1 MIKRFFI
8 KLFIFLFVI
17 ASILYFV
24 LFTQYGN
31 DFLKPYVENK
41 INSYLSI
48 PVNLDTFVLRH
59 NRFNIDMS
67 SPKGV
72 TFKSSGTFS
81 LFSQDINGILTMYV
95 NKLTSSQ
102 NTKNNENDFSDSE
115 LKIESVVKGKLNNF
129 KINTV
134 SKIKNGNLRAD
145 FYVIG
150 FRLFKFDIDGEK
162 IDLASLL
169 IFMKKKPYAN
179 GEVDIRANI
188 SNNFPMVTGNM
199 VIDLM
204 RGDLREDL
212 IKQDFGIQLP
222 STAFNA
228 NLNVNFNGKNA
239 LHNFKLFSNKGTIES
254 RGTTDLKTRNL
265 DASYKVNI
273 KNLGAL
279 TPIFS
284 TPLYGSLQTNGN
296 LKLNNSLN
304 HSFLRVEG
312 NTNFA
317 LGSTAYIISLRD
329 FSIINSLVLKINN
342 ISIGDVLYSLGK
354 PRFIKGRLNADVDLV
369 SVLSDTNGTYKHSI
383 TGYIDGL
390 ELAKML
396 NIRSPNINIKND
408 VNTVFSNGHGI
419 LNLNLASDIGT
430 LSIQNGMIRLSDLY
444 AKFLYKINFNNLR
457 NLSFITPIP
466 LNGPLNLNGDLEYKD
481 LNLDM
486 NFYSSL
492 FKGEVEGSYNG
503 TDIVLN
509 MKDVE
514 SNLILTMLGYPNFLK
529 SSVNATINFNT
540 LKKNGN
546 FSVVSSNGYF
556 ENNEFSSLLQ
566 NILKFDF
573 LKEAFSIIKANGLI
587 KGKEIQAQ
595 MIASSANTNMK
606 FSPIKIDLSKNSID
620 SNWDLNFRGLSLQ
633 GEIKGAIAN
642 PTIALN
648 KGKTISSNINK
659 LDSNKVINE
668 AKKGINKF
676 LNKIQ

>member
-17 ASILYFV
+17 ASILYFI

-48 PVNLDTFVLRH
+48 PITLDTFVLRH
-59 NRFNIDMS
+59 NRFNIDLS
-67 SPKGV
+67 STKGV

-95 NKLTSSQ
+95 NNFPPPK
-102 NTKNNENDFSDSE
+102 NRKNNSLVDPE
-115 LKIESVVKGKLNNF
+115 LKIESVVKGKFNNF

-134 SKIKNGNLRAD
+134 SKIKDGNLRAD

-150 FRLFKFDIDGEK
+150 FRLLKFDIDGEK

-169 IFMKKKPYAN
+169 IFMKKRPYAD

-188 SNNFPMVTGNM
+188 SNNFPIVTGNM
-199 VIDLM
+199 VIDLI
-204 RGDLREDL
+204 RGDLRKNL
-212 IKQDFGIQLP
+212 IKEDFGITLP
-222 STAFNA
+222 PTAFNA
-228 NLNVNFNGKNA
+228 NLNVNFNGRNA
-239 LHNFKLFSNKGTIES
+239 IHNFKLFSNKGTIES
-254 RGTTDLKTRNL
+254 KGSTDLKTRNL

-296 LKLNNSLN
+296 LKLNNSIN
-304 HSFLRVEG
+304 HSFLRLEG
-312 NTNFA
+312 ITNFA
-317 LGSTAYIISLRD
+317 LGNTKYIVLLRD
-329 FSIINSLVLKINN
+329 FSVINSLVLKINN
-342 ISIGDVLYSLGK
+342 MSIENVLYSLGK
-354 PRFIKGRLNADVDLV
+354 PKFMKGRLNTDVDLV

-383 TGYIDGL
+383 VGYIDGV
-390 ELAKML
+390 ELAKLL
-396 NIRSPNINIKND
+396 NIKSPNISIKSD
-408 VNTVFSNGHGI
+408 VNTIFSNGSGV

-430 LSIQNGMIRLSDLY
+430 LSIQNGMIRLKDLY
-444 AKFLYKINFNNLR
+444 AKFLYKINFNNLKK
-457 NLSFITPIP
+457 LAFITPIP
-466 LNGPLNLNGDLEYKD
+466 LNGALNLKGDFEYKD
-481 LNLDM
+481 SNIDL
-486 NFYSSL
+486 NFYSPL
-492 FKGEVEGSYNG
+492 FNGEVEGSYNG
-503 TDIVLN
+503 NDIVLN

-514 SNLILTMLGYPNFLK
+514 SGLILKMLGYSNFLN
-529 SSVNATINFNT
+529 SNVNATLNFNT
-540 LKKNGN
+540 LKNHGN
-546 FSVVSSNGYF
+546 FSVVSSKGYF

-587 KGKEIQAQ
+587 NGKEIQAQ
-595 MIASSANTNMK
+595 MLASNTNTNIK
-606 FSPIKIDLSKNSID
+606 FSPIKIDLSKNLID
-620 SNWDLNFRGLSLQ
+620 SNWDVNFRGLSLQ

-648 KGKTISSNINK
+648 KGKTINSNINK
-659 LDSNKVINE
+659 LDSNQVIDA